1 MPAWRNRGLVGINLV
16 AMMRRECR
24 ALLDRARETKDHEK
38 KGELL
43 RRVLE
48 LAVNAEALERKLKQ
62 PPR

>member
-1 MPAWRNRGLVGINLV
+1 VGINLV